1 MQYDAVVIGA
11 GPNGL
16 AAAIALAQRNLSVL
30 VFEANS
36 RIGGG
41 ARTEELT
48 LPGFRNDVCSAI
60 HPMAASS
67 PFFRSLPLASYGLE
81 WIRPPFPYAHPFD
94 DGTAAAPRESLDE
107 TMAVLREDGQQY
119 VDLMRPFVRQRDAFF
134 DDVLR
139 PPHIPRHP
147 LLLMRF
153 GLRGRRSAAS
163 LSSRFRSEAARSL
176 IAGPAIHAAVPL
188 TQAVSSALGLV
199 MIVAA
204 HTVGWPLAR
213 GGSQSIT
220 DALAAYL
227 RSLGGVFETSRRV
240 ESLEDLPDA
249 RAYLFDITPRQLL
262 RIAGDHLPSLY
273 KRRLQRFR
281 YGPGVFK
288 IDYALDGPIPWRAE
302 PCTQTATVHLGG
314 TLEEMVDAEARVARG
329 EHPPRPFV
337 IVTQPSLFDVSRAP
351 SGKHTAWVYCHVPN
365 SSIVDMTAAIEQ
377 QIERFAPGFRPRVL
391 ARNARGPRDLERENA
406 NLVGGDI
413 AGGLTDW
420 SQLFMRP
427 IARLDPYSTPNEKI
441 FLCSSSTPP
450 GGAVH
455 GMCGYWAA
463 QSVLRRVFKRA

>member
-1 MQYDAVVIGA
+1 
-11 GPNGL
+11 
-16 AAAIALAQRNLSVL
+16 
-30 VFEANS
+30 
-36 RIGGG
+36 
-41 ARTEELT
+41 
-48 LPGFRNDVCSAI
+48 
-60 HPMAASS
+60 
-67 PFFRSLPLASYGLE
+67 
-81 WIRPPFPYAHPFD
+81 
-94 DGTAAAPRESLDE
+94 
-107 TMAVLREDGQQY
+107 
-119 VDLMRPFVRQRDAFF
+119 
-134 DDVLR
+134 
-139 PPHIPRHP
+139 
-147 LLLMRF
+147 
-153 GLRGRRSAAS
+153 
-163 LSSRFRSEAARSL
+163 
-176 IAGPAIHAAVPL
+176 
-188 TQAVSSALGLV
+188 
-199 MIVAA
+199 
-204 HTVGWPLAR
+204 
-213 GGSQSIT
+213 
-220 DALAAYL
+220 
-227 RSLGGVFETSRRV
+227 
-240 ESLEDLPDA
+240 
-249 RAYLFDITPRQLL
+249 
-262 RIAGDHLPSLY
+262 LY

-377 QIERFAPGFRPRVL
+377 QVERFAPGFRSRVL
-391 ARNARGPRDLERENA
+391 ARNTRGPRDLERENA